1 MQLAEHPLRTRCGA
15 VRYGP
20 HGNTSRSQSC
30 TWDFFVD
37 SRMLPAIDS
46 GVLSLLGA
54 SRVMQTMILLTGHDL
69 VTIAIETTCADAVS
83 WLGTV

>member
-1 MQLAEHPLRTRCGA
+1 
-15 VRYGP
+15 
-20 HGNTSRSQSC
+20 
-30 TWDFFVD
+30 
-37 SRMLPAIDS
+37 MLPAIDS